1 LPLPAGAETTVTR
14 AGTASCSNSLGRGT
28 TPPAPG
34 AATSPA
40 TAPGRTTDP
49 MASIIAPHQA
59 DLGDAEAP
67 VYLGEPE
74 GAQFGAQL
82 LARSCFGFS
91 AGLSST
97 G

>member
-1 LPLPAGAETTVTR
+1 
-14 AGTASCSNSLGRGT
+14 
-28 TPPAPG
+28 
-34 AATSPA
+34 
-40 TAPGRTTDP
+40 

-67 VYLGEPE
+67 VYPGEPE